1 MGEGDEA
8 VGEEGEGGGAGRS
21 WATNRGPR
29 KAGCRRRGVGGEGR
43 GEEEEEEEGSRRGPG
58 CEDGE
63 GGEEGG
69 GERRGAEGVC
79 SS

>member
-1 MGEGDEA
+1 MGEGEEVAGAEA
-8 VGEEGEGGGAGRS
+8 EGGGEGRS

-29 KAGCRRRGVGGEGR
+29 KAGCRRGEVGSEGR
-43 GEEEEEEEGSRRGPG
+43 GEEEEDEEEGGRRGQG
-58 CEDGE
+58 GG
-63 GGEEGG
+63 GGEEGE